1 MKRLLPILAA
11 AALTAGAAHA
21 APQVQAAWSR
31 PALQDGMGAGFMTI
45 TNPGP
50 KADVLVSVASPVAR
64 EVQIH
69 QSSMAGGMASMR
81 RLETVPVGIG
91 ETVVFKPGSY
101 HLMLMGLTR
110 PLNIGDKAPVTLT
123 FKSGAKVTVP
133 FVVSLAAPTATPA
146 AKP

>member
-1 MKRLLPILAA
+1 MRPFLPLLVAA
-11 AALTAGAAHA
+11 MLTAGAAQA

-31 PALQDGMGAGFMTI
+31 PALKDGTGAGFMTV
-45 TNPGP
+45 TNPGSKP
-50 KADVLVSVASPVAR
+50 DVLISASSPVAR
-64 EVQIH
+64 EIQMH

-81 RLETVPVGIG
+81 RLQDVPLAPG

-110 PLNIGDKAPVTLT
+110 ALNVGDKAPVTLT

-133 FVVSLAAPTATPA
+133 FVVSLTPPAP
-146 AKP
+146 